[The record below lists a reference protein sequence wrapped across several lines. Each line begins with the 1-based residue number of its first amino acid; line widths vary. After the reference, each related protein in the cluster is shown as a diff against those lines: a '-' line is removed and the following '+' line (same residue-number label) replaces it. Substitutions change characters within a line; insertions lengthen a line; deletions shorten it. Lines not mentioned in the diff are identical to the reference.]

1 MARDRVLITGI
12 SGFIAKHTALQF
24 LEAGYAVRGTVRD
37 AKKGDDVAGTLSKY
51 TDISKLE
58 FAEADLLDDSGWD
71 KAMAGCDCVAHMASP
86 FPLAQPKD
94 ENELIR
100 PAVEGT
106 LRVLKAAADAGVER
120 FVQTSSSV
128 AVIYGHPHSKTRF
141 DETDWT
147 NVQNPEVTPY
157 QKSKTLAEKAAR
169 DFVAEQGGNM
179 HYASVNPGLVL
190 GPPLDWR
197 FGSSLEV
204 IRMLLAGKYPGAPK
218 LKIQVVDVRDI
229 ARMHLLAMETSQPS
243 GGRYLGI
250 TDNIWMLDMANMLR
264 DGLGDKAR
272 KAPKRELPNFMVK
285 LVALFDGAARS
296 VLPELGL
303 DKRIDNSHTRA
314 ELAIDFIPADE
325 AVVTAGKALIDM
337 KAV

>member
-37 AKKGDDVAGTLSKY
+37 AKKGDEVARTLAKY

-58 FAEADLLDDSGWD
+58 FTGADLLSDTGWD
-71 KAMAGCDCVAHMASP
+71 SAMDGCDCVAHMASP
-86 FPLAQPKD
+86 FPLVQPRD

-128 AVIYGHPHSKTRF
+128 AVIYGHPRSKTRF

-147 NVQNPEVTPY
+147 NVQSPDVTPY

-169 DFVAEQGGNM
+169 DFVAEHAGNM

-190 GPPLDWR
+190 GPPLDSR

-218 LKIQVVDVRDI
+218 LKVQVVDVRDI

-250 TDNIWMLDMANMLR
+250 ADSIWMIDMANMLR
-264 DGLGDKAR
+264 EGLAEKAR
-272 KAPKRELPNFMVK
+272 KAPKRELPDFVVR

-296 VLPELGL
+296 VLPELDW
-303 DKRIDNSHTRA
+303 DKTVDNSHTRS
-314 ELAIDFIPADE
+314 ELAIGFIPADE

-337 KAV
+337 KVV